1 MIQLCGQ
8 FHDLGK
14 MPSVLNKF
22 KTVVPSTPGEV
33 QEVSGQGAVLAFGHR
48 GFWRRNRSTM
58 SAEMLLFWVV
68 VLGGRGRKA
77 QDEALCRRDG
87 PELLLS
93 GNWGGGSDEGE
104 EPQ

>member
-1 MIQLCGQ
+1 
-8 FHDLGK
+8 
-14 MPSVLNKF
+14 
-22 KTVVPSTPGEV
+22 
-33 QEVSGQGAVLAFGHR
+33 
-48 GFWRRNRSTM
+48 M
-58 SAEMLLFWVV
+58 SAEMLFFWVA